1 MFFCREDERR
11 TAFFVTPIIKGFYE
25 KLCLRFLLICQ
36 VKYLLKTVFF
46 LGFLDACITQFPNR
60 TMLIFSVNV
69 CSLKTAMSKA
79 QNRSTG
85 RSVERFRS

>member
-1 MFFCREDERR
+1 MRVYFVFCREDERR

-60 TMLIFSVNV
+60 TMLGKYEKIKKKNLALVKDQAADFQKRFS
-69 CSLKTAMSKA
+69 
-79 QNRSTG
+79 
-85 RSVERFRS
+85 